1 MSNTHTHSQMALLV
15 MDVQARIVTRFA
27 QTGDFLKRINTAIT
41 AARAASIPVIYVV
54 VTFRPGYPEI
64 SPRNKSFS
72 AIKQQQ
78 SPLQAGMTTTEIDPA
93 IAPQPADIVVTKRRV
108 SAFSGSD
115 LEVVL
120 RAQGIA
126 HLVLCGIATSGVVLS
141 TLREAADKD
150 YQLTVLSDCCLD
162 SDEEVQRVL
171 LSKVFP
177 RQAEVVTTE
186 AWSARLKLEAGI
198 CPLWRQLKI
207 SVPEQLKSKRG
218 GVQPATVGIDR

>member
-1 MSNTHTHSQMALLV
+1 MSDTQTHSHTALLV
-15 MDVQARIVTRFA
+15 MDMQVGIVTRYA
-27 QTGDFLKRINTAIT
+27 PTDDVLMHVNTAIT

-54 VTFRPGYPEI
+54 VTFRPGFPEI

-72 AIKQQQ
+72 ATKQRSSLSATQT
-78 SPLQAGMTTTEIDPA
+78 SMEIHPA
-93 IAPQPADIVVTKRRV
+93 IAPQPTDIVVTKRRV

-120 RAQGIA
+120 RAQDIT

-150 YQLTVLSDCCLD
+150 YQLTVLADCCVD
-162 SDEEVQRVL
+162 NDEEVQRVL

-177 RQAEVVTTE
+177 QQAEVIQAE
-186 AWSARLKLEAGI
+186 AWATKLK
-198 CPLWRQLKI
+198 
-207 SVPEQLKSKRG
+207 
-218 GVQPATVGIDR
+218 

>member
-1 MSNTHTHSQMALLV
+1 MADTHSHTALLV
-15 MDVQARIVTRFA
+15 MDMQERIVARISQA
-27 QTGDFLKRINTAIT
+27 GDVLTPVHTAID

-64 SPRNKSFS
+64 SPNNKAFTGF
-72 AIKQQQ
+72 KQQL
-78 SPLQAGMTTTEIDPA
+78 SSSSTSGAMEIASA
-93 IAPQPADIVVTKRRV
+93 IAPQPTDIVVTKRRV

-120 RAQGIA
+120 RAQNIS

-150 YQLTVLSDCCLD
+150 YQLTVLANCCFD

-171 LSKVFP
+171 LTKVFP
-177 RQAEVVTTE
+177 RQAEVVHSSEWRTG
-186 AWSARLKLEAGI
+186 LE
-198 CPLWRQLKI
+198 
-207 SVPEQLKSKRG
+207 SK
-218 GVQPATVGIDR
+218 GVQE

>member
-1 MSNTHTHSQMALLV
+1 MSETHANMALLV
-15 MDVQARIVTRFA
+15 MDMQVGIVTRYA
-27 QTGDFLKRINTAIT
+27 QTGDFLTHISTAIT
-41 AARAASIPVIYVV
+41 AARAASIPVIYVAV
-54 VTFRPGYPEI
+54 AFRPGYPEI

-72 AIKQQQ
+72 ATKQRQ
-78 SPLQAGMTTTEIDPA
+78 SSLSAPMTAMEIHPA
-93 IAPQPADIVVTKRRV
+93 IAPQPTDIVIMKRRV

-120 RAQGIA
+120 RAQDIS

-150 YQLTVLSDCCLD
+150 YQLTVLADCCVD

-177 RQAEVVTTE
+177 RQAEVLQVE
-186 AWSARLKLEAGI
+186 AWRTKLNPGEI
-198 CPLWRQLKI
+198 Q
-207 SVPEQLKSKRG
+207 
-218 GVQPATVGIDR
+218 

>member
-1 MSNTHTHSQMALLV
+1 MSDTQLRSHTALLV
-15 MDVQARIVTRFA
+15 MDMQQGVVARFA
-27 QTGDFLKRINTAIT
+27 PAGEILPRTNAAIT

-54 VTFRPGYPEI
+54 VGFRPGYPEV

-72 AIKQQQ
+72 VIKQQA
-78 SPLQAGMTTTEIDPA
+78 SSLASILTMEIHPD
-93 IAPQPADIVVTKRRV
+93 IAPQPTDIVVTKRRV

-120 RAQGIA
+120 RAQDIS

-150 YQLTVLSDCCLD
+150 YKLTVLSDCCVD
-162 SDEEVQRVL
+162 ADEEVHRVL

-177 RQAEVVTTE
+177 RQAEVMQ
-186 AWSARLKLEAGI
+186 SAEWMEKLQAG
-198 CPLWRQLKI
+198 
-207 SVPEQLKSKRG
+207 E
-218 GVQPATVGIDR
+218 

>member
-1 MSNTHTHSQMALLV
+1 MALLV
-15 MDVQARIVTRFA
+15 MDMQVGIVTRFA
-27 QTGDFLKRINTAIT
+27 QTDDLLTLTSTAIT

-54 VTFRPGYPEI
+54 VAFRPGYPEV

-78 SPLQAGMTTTEIDPA
+78 SPLSAPMTTTEIHPA
-93 IAPQPADIVVTKRRV
+93 IAPQPTDIVVTKRRV

-120 RAQGIA
+120 RAQDIS

-150 YQLTVLSDCCLD
+150 YQLTVLADCCVD

-177 RQAEVVTTE
+177 RQAEVVQAS
-186 AWSARLKLEAGI
+186 AWRTKLNPGEI
-198 CPLWRQLKI
+198 Q
-207 SVPEQLKSKRG
+207 
-218 GVQPATVGIDR
+218 

>member
-1 MSNTHTHSQMALLV
+1 MSNSNRKEKSMSDTQTHSHMALLV
-15 MDVQARIVTRFA
+15 MDMQVGIVTRYA
-27 QTGDFLKRINTAIT
+27 QTGDILTPISTAIT
-41 AARAASIPVIYVV
+41 AARAASIHVIYVAV
-54 VTFRPGYPEI
+54 GFRPGYPEI

-78 SPLQAGMTTTEIDPA
+78 SFLSATMTTTEIHPA
-93 IAPQPADIVVTKRRV
+93 IAPQPTDIVVTKRRV

-120 RAQGIA
+120 RAQNIS

-150 YQLTVLSDCCLD
+150 YQLTVLADCCVD

-177 RQAEVVTTE
+177 RQAEVVTAE
-186 AWSARLKLEAGI
+186 AWRTKLNPGEI
-198 CPLWRQLKI
+198 H
-207 SVPEQLKSKRG
+207 
-218 GVQPATVGIDR
+218 

>member
-1 MSNTHTHSQMALLV
+1 MFDTHAKMALLV
-15 MDVQARIVTRFA
+15 MDVQVGIVARYVQA
-27 QTGDFLKRINTAIT
+27 GDFLTTISLAIT
-41 AARAASIPVIYVV
+41 AARAASIPVIYVAV
-54 VTFRPGYPEI
+54 AFRPGYPEI

-78 SPLQAGMTTTEIDPA
+78 SPLAAGMTAMEIHPA
-93 IAPQPADIVVTKRRV
+93 IAPQPTDIAVTKRRV

-120 RAQGIA
+120 RAQDIS

-150 YQLTVLSDCCLD
+150 YQLTVLADCCVD

-177 RQAEVVTTE
+177 RQAEVVQAS
-186 AWSARLKLEAGI
+186 AWRMKLNSGEI
-198 CPLWRQLKI
+198 H
-207 SVPEQLKSKRG
+207 
-218 GVQPATVGIDR
+218 

>member
-1 MSNTHTHSQMALLV
+1 MSDTQINSHMALLV
-15 MDVQARIVTRFA
+15 MDMQVGIVTRIA
-27 QTGDFLKRINTAIT
+27 QTGDFLTPTSAAIT

-54 VTFRPGYPEI
+54 VAFRPGFPEI
-64 SPRNKSFS
+64 SPRNQIFAAVKQRQSSSS
-72 AIKQQQ
+72 A
-78 SPLQAGMTTTEIDPA
+78 PMTTMEIHPT
-93 IAPQPADIVVTKRRV
+93 IAPQPMDIVVTKRRV

-120 RAQGIA
+120 RAQDIT

-150 YQLTVLSDCCLD
+150 YQLTVLADCCVD

-177 RQAEVVTTE
+177 RQAGVIQASEWM
-186 AWSARLKLEAGI
+186 AKLKPGEI
-198 CPLWRQLKI
+198 Q
-207 SVPEQLKSKRG
+207 
-218 GVQPATVGIDR
+218 

>member
-1 MSNTHTHSQMALLV
+1 MSDTHAKKALLV
-15 MDVQARIVTRFA
+15 MDMQVGIVTRYA
-27 QTGDFLKRINTAIT
+27 QTGDFLTPISTAIT
-41 AARAASIPVIYVV
+41 AARAASIPVIYVAV
-54 VTFRPGYPEI
+54 AFRPGYPEV

-78 SPLQAGMTTTEIDPA
+78 SPLQAVMTATEIHPA
-93 IAPQPADIVVTKRRV
+93 IAPQPTDIVVTKRRV

-120 RAQGIA
+120 RAQGIS
-126 HLVLCGIATSGVVLS
+126 HLALCGIATSGVVLS

-150 YQLTVLSDCCLD
+150 YELTVLADCCVD

-177 RQAEVVTTE
+177 RQAEVVTVE
-186 AWSARLKLEAGI
+186 AWSERLKLEAG
-198 CPLWRQLKI
+198 R
-207 SVPEQLKSKRG
+207 
-218 GVQPATVGIDR
+218 